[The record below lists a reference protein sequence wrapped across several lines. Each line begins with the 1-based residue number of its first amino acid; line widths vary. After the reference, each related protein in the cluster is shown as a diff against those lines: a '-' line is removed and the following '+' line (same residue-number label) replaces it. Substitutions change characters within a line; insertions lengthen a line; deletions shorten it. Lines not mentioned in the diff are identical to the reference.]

1 MRINVKVTPNAKVPE
16 LVKIDDKNYH
26 AKVNARASEG
36 KANIRLVEML
46 SDHFDVPKS
55 HIQIVRGLKSREKT
69 VDILQKV

>member
-36 KANIRLVEML
+36 KANIRLE
-46 SDHFDVPKS
+46 KCY
-55 HIQIVRGLKSREKT
+55 QIISMYQNLTYRLCAA
-69 VDILQKV
+69 